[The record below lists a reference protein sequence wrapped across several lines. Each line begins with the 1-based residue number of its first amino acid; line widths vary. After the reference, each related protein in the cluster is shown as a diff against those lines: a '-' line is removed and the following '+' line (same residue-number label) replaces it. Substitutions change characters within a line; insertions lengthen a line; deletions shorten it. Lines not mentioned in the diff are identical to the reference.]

1 MRERMSAGARLPA
14 KALRVFTVLV
24 THHADEVGALADEVI
39 RLNAGMIVGQMPI
52 AEFIARRA
60 ASAAATPPSAT

>member
-1 MRERMSAGARLPA
+1 M
-14 KALRVFTVLV
+14 FTVLV